1 VEKKPVE
8 LAVLFADVS
17 GSTRLYE
24 KLGNARALE
33 CVGLCIDIM
42 RQAAI
47 ASGGR
52 VVKTIGDEVMCV
64 FTTASEATE
73 AAAEMQ
79 SRVETQE
86 PVAGQRLQIRIGV
99 QFGPVIEEGQDVFGD
114 CVNVASRMV
123 KFAKPGQII
132 AAGECVEPLSA
143 SRKALTR
150 VLDKLPVK
158 GRQQEVDVYEVLWQQ
173 NEELTYMAGR
183 SPGPAKQPQVR
194 MSLKYNGKET
204 TLGPDREL
212 VKLGRDHSSDIV
224 IADRKASREHAR
236 IERRRD
242 KFVLVDVSSNGT
254 FVALQGGPEM
264 VVKREEVVLHG
275 RGTISFGHEY
285 STDPAEAAVEFDA
298 ETPS

>member
-1 VEKKPVE
+1 MEKKPVE

-24 KLGNARALE
+24 RLGNARALE
-33 CVGLCIDIM
+33 CVGLCINIM
-42 RQAAI
+42 RESAI
-47 ASGGR
+47 GHEGR

-64 FTTASEATE
+64 FPTASAATE

-79 SRVETQE
+79 SRIEMQE
-86 PVAGQRLQIRIGV
+86 PVSGQRLQIRIGV
-99 QFGPVIEEGQDVFGD
+99 QFGPVLEEGQDVFGD

-123 KFAKPGQII
+123 KLAKPGQII
-132 AAGECVEPLSA
+132 AAGECVVPLSA

-173 NEELTYMAGR
+173 SEELTYMAGR
-183 SPGPAKQPQVR
+183 SPSPPKQPQVQMR
-194 MSLKYNGKET
+194 LKYGGKET

-212 VKLGRDHSSDIV
+212 IKLGRDNASDIV
-224 IADRKASREHAR
+224 VADRKASREHAR

-242 KFVLVDVSSNGT
+242 KFVLIDVSSNGT
-254 FVALQGGPEM
+254 FVTFHGEPEM
-264 VVKREEVVLHG
+264 AVKREEVLLHG
-275 RGTISFGHEY
+275 RGSISFGHPY
-285 STDPAEAAVEFDA
+285 SSDPTEVAAFDVEAL
-298 ETPS
+298 T

>member
-1 VEKKPVE
+1 MEKKPVE

-33 CVGLCIDIM
+33 CVGLCIKIM
-42 RQAAI
+42 SESAV
-47 ASGGR
+47 SHGGR

-64 FTTASEATE
+64 FPTASAATE

-79 SRVETQE
+79 SRVEMQE
-86 PVAGQRLQIRIGV
+86 PVSGERLQIRIGV
-99 QFGPVIEEGQDVFGD
+99 QFGPVLEEGQDVFGD

-123 KFAKPGQII
+123 KLAKPGQII

-143 SRKALTR
+143 ARKALTR

-173 NEELTYMAGR
+173 SEELTYMAGR
-183 SPGPAKQPQVR
+183 SPSPGKQPQVQMR
-194 MSLKYNGKET
+194 LKYSGKET

-212 VKLGRDHSSDIV
+212 IKLGRDNASDIV

-254 FVALQGGPEM
+254 FVTFHGEPEM
-264 VVKREEVVLHG
+264 AVKREEILLHG
-275 RGTISFGHEY
+275 RGSISFGHPY
-285 STDPAEAAVEFDA
+285 STDPTEVAAFDVEAL
-298 ETPS
+298 T

>member
-1 VEKKPVE
+1 MEKKPVE

-33 CVGLCIDIM
+33 CVGLCINIM
-42 RQAAI
+42 SESAVGH
-47 ASGGR
+47 GGR

-64 FTTASEATE
+64 FPTASAATE

-79 SRVETQE
+79 SRVDMQE

-99 QFGPVIEEGQDVFGD
+99 QFGPVLEEGQDVFGD

-123 KFAKPGQII
+123 KLAKPAQII

-143 SRKALTR
+143 ARKALTR

-173 NEELTYMAGR
+173 SEELTFMAGR
-183 SPGPAKQPQVR
+183 STSPPKQPRVQMR
-194 MSLKYNGKET
+194 LKYNGKET
-204 TLGPDREL
+204 TLGPEREL
-212 VKLGRDHSSDIV
+212 IKLGRDNSSDIV

-254 FVALQGGPEM
+254 FVILQGGPEM
-264 VVKREEVVLHG
+264 AVKREEVVLQGH
-275 RGTISFGHEY
+275 GTISFGHPY
-285 STDPAEAAVEFDA
+285 SPDPTEAAVAFA
-298 ETPS
+298 VETLT